1 MQDRRVEV
9 RQAVGRWGRAGQEIL
24 VRVVDEV
31 EGTVA
36 GEQERVARAGRVRQ
50 FLQGLGQREFEAADA
65 EAAVQGGHGVADRQ
79 VVEEAVDGADAE
91 GVAGR
96 STRRTR
102 PGPGWGRGVPPGRT
116 ARGDRPRAPDP
127 TGDTG
132 LWAPPGRRDPGARRA
147 GGLLAIGAKELSL
160 GQVWHGLFEDSGTY
174 GDVVVAERL
183 SRTVLGLL
191 AGAALG
197 LAGAVLQALTRNPL
211 ADPGL
216 LGINAGASA
225 AVVTAVTFLGITSLS
240 GYVWFAFFGA
250 AAVGALVWFLGGSRG
265 ATPVRLALAGT
276 AISAAL
282 YGYLQAVMIM
292 DDAALGKMRVLDGR
306 FAVRGERIDHPQVLP
321 SPAGRH
327 GPGAGPVP
335 AAQRH
340 GHGRRHRQGAR
351 RQPEPDAGAVHAG
364 RDRAVRGGD
373 RGLRADRVR
382 RADGSARRAV
392 LHRARPAL
400 DPAVRG
406 DPVARAAARRR
417 RHRPDRGPALAEL
430 QVGII
435 TAILGGPV
443 FIYLVRRRRTAQL

>member
-1 MQDRRVEV
+1 MLVESPPEQRAETAPAPPTRRAV
-9 RQAVGRWGRAGQEIL
+9 RAFGLLLSVAIL
-24 VRVVDEV
+24 VL
-31 EGTVA
+31 VA
-36 GEQERVARAGRVRQ
+36 LA
-50 FLQGLGQREFEAADA
+50 
-65 EAAVQGGHGVADRQ
+65 
-79 VVEEAVDGADAE
+79 
-91 GVAGR
+91 
-96 STRRTR
+96 SI
-102 PGPGWGRGVPPGRT
+102 
-116 ARGDRPRAPDP
+116 
-127 TGDTG
+127 
-132 LWAPPGRRDPGARRA
+132 
-147 GGLLAIGAKELSL
+147 AIGAKELSL

-225 AVVTAVTFLGITSLS
+225 AVVTAITYLGITSLS

-292 DDAALGKMRVLDGR
+292 DDAALGKMRFWTIGSLSAANDST
-306 FAVRGERIDHPQVLP
+306 ITQVLP
-321 SPAGRH
+321 FLLAGM
-327 GPGAGPVP
+327 
-335 AAQRH
+335 
-340 GHGRRHRQGAR
+340 
-351 RQPEPDAGAVHAG
+351 
-364 RDRAVRGGD
+364 
-373 RGLRADRVR
+373 
-382 RADGSARRAV
+382 V
-392 LHRARPAL
+392 LALALARPLNAMAMGDDTAKAL
-400 DPAVRG
+400 GADLNRTRALSMLAATVLCGAATAACGPIVFVGLMVPHVVRSFTGPDLRWILPYAVILSPVLLLGADVIGRV
-406 DPVARAAARRR
+406 VAR
-417 RHRPDRGPALAEL
+417 PSEL
-430 QVGII
+430 QVGIV